1 MTRKNPPLLT
11 GDKITLMLSLIP
23 YLLEYGPTPIK
34 ELAEHFNVDAQT
46 VRSIIRFFGTA
57 GIPGETATYQDE
69 DLFDID
75 WDALDDRDEAV
86 LIRTVVVDEHPRFSA
101 REVAALLAGLQY
113 LTHVPAIG
121 DRAEIEA
128 LMQKLAVS
136 ATQAAARV
144 DVSSASAPD
153 SLGDIRLAIVEE
165 LSVRFGY
172 RDSSGA
178 LTTRLVIPQFVE
190 SVDDVWYVRGWCT
203 TRQASR
209 LFRLDRMIDLSLGPA
224 ANTLAPPD
232 ALADAM
238 VSDALYT
245 PSETAVDVLFSVPSD
260 RASRLRAFDVQETS
274 AGMSVSLADV
284 GRAFRLAAA
293 DPGAVEVLAPSAA
306 RLAVADWASRALAQY
321 DA

>member
-1 MTRKNPPLLT
+1 
-11 GDKITLMLSLIP
+11 MLSLIP
-23 YLLEYGPTPIK
+23 YLLEYGPTPIT
-34 ELAEHFNVDAQT
+34 ELAEHFNVDAPT

-75 WDALDDRDEAV
+75 WDALDERDEAV
-86 LIRTVVVDEHPRFSA
+86 LIRTVVVDEHPRFSP

-121 DRAEIEA
+121 DRGEIDA

-144 DVSSASAPD
+144 DVTSASAPE
-153 SLGDIRLAIVEE
+153 SLSDIRRAIDED

-172 RDSSGA
+172 RDSTGA
-178 LTTRLVIPQFVE
+178 VSSRLVLPQLVE
-190 SVDDVWYVRGWCT
+190 SVDEVWYVRGWCT
-203 TRQASR
+203 TRQAAR
-209 LFRLDRMIDLSLGPA
+209 LFRLDRMIDLTIGPA
-224 ANTLAPPD
+224 ASTLAPPD
-232 ALADAM
+232 QLLSAT

-245 PSETAVDVLFSVPSD
+245 PSDSAVEVLFSVPSD
-260 RASRLRAFDVQETS
+260 RVSRLRAFDVQDS
-274 AGMSVSLADV
+274 DAGMSVSLADA
-284 GRAFRLAAA
+284 GRAFRLAAL
-293 DPGAVEVLAPSAA
+293 DPGAIEVLAPVAA
-306 RLAVADWASRALAQY
+306 RMAVADWADRALAQY